1 MTQLIYE
8 GRRYDPGTFMKLAT
22 SANIIIALI
31 IVFAWQFTGLFV
43 AEPMSAAS
51 EVAISSTGK
60 PDLLETPYVFLWL
73 TPLASSFVGWLA
85 YKLEYKT
92 FGRFVVV
99 YPALLFVGCFVWFNY
114 YFV

>member
-1 MTQLIYE
+1 MTQLMYE
-8 GRRYDPGTFMKLAT
+8 GRRYDSGRFMKLAT
-22 SANIIIALI
+22 GLNIILALI

-51 EVAISSTGK
+51 EVAISSAGKTG
-60 PDLLETPYVFLWL
+60 LLEYPYVYLWL
-73 TPLASSFVGWLA
+73 TPLAASFVGWLA
-85 YKLEYKT
+85 YKFEYKT

-99 YPALLFVGCFVWFNY
+99 YPALLFVGCWFWFNY